1 MNEVQCEE
9 EDNPNY
15 LHVVGDNDEVV
26 RYQLDIDMTRSDQY
40 SHECHDSGSASAARD
55 KSSMKEGRL

>member
-26 RYQLDIDMTRSDQY
+26 RYQLDIY
-40 SHECHDSGSASAARD
+40 
-55 KSSMKEGRL
+55 KI

>member
-1 MNEVQCEE
+1 MNEIQCEE

-26 RYQLDIDMTRSDQY
+26 RYQLQY
-40 SHECHDSGSASAARD
+40 ASFTLQQRFLPFFYV
-55 KSSMKEGRL
+55 KSSSNLKPNDSFEICSS

>member
-1 MNEVQCEE
+1 MNEIQCAEE

-26 RYQLDIDMTRSDQY
+26 RYQLDV
-40 SHECHDSGSASAARD
+40 
-55 KSSMKEGRL
+55 

>member
-26 RYQLDIDMTRSDQY
+26 RYQIDRYMIRSDQY
-40 SHECHDSGSASAARD
+40 SHECHDSGSASAVQE
-55 KSSMKEGRL
+55 KSSMKESRL